1 MCIGAYSTYE
11 DVTLLTMA
19 TTSVRLKS
27 TMDHTWGLQCLV
39 SIYIVSYCYVMIDH
53 VMCAEMIQII
63 SRPVRQEV
71 PLGNTA
77 SFNCMGYG
85 SFLDIT
91 WRFDF
96 PPDEQVMCSRESC
109 DHTALAYSE
118 RPSSDNLIMN
128 TTLEIDTSQLE
139 LGVYSILCILQQSIP
154 PEIDLEE
161 GMDQP
166 FSTTMTIVE
175 PITTPSTAT
184 TETTETATTTEIMP
198 TAATGN

>member
-1 MCIGAYSTYE
+1 
-11 DVTLLTMA
+11 MA
-19 TTSVRLKS
+19 TSVRLKS
-27 TMDHTWGLQCLV
+27 TMDHSWGLQCLV

-63 SRPVRQEV
+63 SRPMRQEV

-77 SFNCMGYG
+77 SFNCVGYG

-96 PPDEQVMCSRESC
+96 PPDEQVMCSREIC

-139 LGVYSILCILQQSIP
+139 LDVYSILCILQQSTP
-154 PEIDLEE
+154 PEVDLEE

-166 FSTTMTIVE
+166 FSAIMTTLQ
-175 PITTPSTAT
+175 PFPS
-184 TETTETATTTEIMP
+184 ICLQYISIL
-198 TAATGN
+198 

>member
-1 MCIGAYSTYE
+1 MCTSAYSTYK
-11 DVTLLTMA
+11 DVTSLTMA

-27 TMDHTWGLQCLV
+27 TMDHSWGLQCLV

-53 VMCAEMIQII
+53 VMSAEMIQII
-63 SRPVRQEV
+63 SRPMRQEV

-77 SFNCMGYG
+77 SFNCVGYG
-85 SFLDIT
+85 SFLGIT

-96 PPDEQVMCSRESC
+96 PSDKQVMCSHESC

-139 LGVYSILCILQQSIP
+139 LGVYSIQCILQQSIQ

-175 PITTPSTAT
+175 PIAITTPSTT
-184 TETTETATTTEIMP
+184 TTDTTTEIML